1 MLLNQEIEDSEHS
14 SPIATV
20 MLLDEWLFFGTG

>member
-14 SPIATV
+14 FQITTV
-20 MLLDEWLFFGTG
+20 ALLDEWLFFGTS